1 MNKITYHQEG
11 DYLIPDI
18 IIGETTKNQNLG
30 KFGHLRLNYIKEF
43 KKGLYI
49 SLKIKG
55 TLSNYL
61 KDIDTESNN
70 RLENIINDLA
80 KEENITE
87 ELKQSDPLN
96 WVQSMN
102 NIKNKAEEIVLNEF
116 IYV

>member
-18 IIGETTKNQNLG
+18 IIGETTKNENLG
-30 KFGHLRLNYIKEF
+30 RFGHLKLNYIKEF
-43 KKGLYI
+43 KKGLYT

-55 TLSNYL
+55 TLSKYL
-61 KDIDTESNN
+61 YDIDKDSND
-70 RLENIINDLA
+70 RLKNIINDLA
-80 KEENITE
+80 KKENITE

-102 NIKNKAEEIVLNEF
+102 NIKNRAEEIVLNEF